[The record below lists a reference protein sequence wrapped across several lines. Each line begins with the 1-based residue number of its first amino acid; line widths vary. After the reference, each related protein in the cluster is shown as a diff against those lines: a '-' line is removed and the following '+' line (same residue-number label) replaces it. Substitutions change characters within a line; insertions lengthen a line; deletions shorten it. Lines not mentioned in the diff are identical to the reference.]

1 MSKTVG
7 FNGSFYVT
15 NSIDSAEGYTIN
27 NVPIITPTSI
37 GPTIVSSNLTSLGN
51 LLSLQVNGI
60 TTLNTLNS
68 QILNASNIATN
79 NINITNSTCGSLYCS
94 NITSGSSTIS
104 SISMQSGTIG
114 NLYSSNISSL
124 VSSINN
130 LSVTSNTTYSMNLNN
145 MTCGNLYTG
154 NIMTLTSTASN
165 IYTNNIS
172 SNSSTMSNINSN
184 NITSDIYYGKHGNMT
199 FTSSTNP
206 PSSIVCK
213 QGYTCTLYI
222 DCPALSLYAV
232 YLIYFRGGNIQM
244 ISGSP
249 NFTSLFSVTINSTPN
264 NYVILLNTL
273 EINQTRIINYNM
285 IINNNSL

>member
-15 NSIDSAEGYTIN
+15 SSIDSAEGYTIN

-68 QILNASNIATN
+68 QNLNAANIATN
-79 NINITNSTCGSLYCS
+79 NISVTNSTCGSLYCS

-104 SISMQSGTIG
+104 SISSNSGTIG
-114 NLYSSNISSL
+114 SIYSSNINSL

-130 LSVTSNTTYSMNLNN
+130 LSVTSSTTYSMNLNN

-154 NIMTLTSTASN
+154 NIMTLTSTSSN
-165 IYTNNIS
+165 MYTNNIN
-172 SNSSTMSNINSN
+172 SNTSTASNMYTN
-184 NITSDIYYGKHGNMT
+184 NITSDIYYGK
-199 FTSSTNP
+199 SSTQIIPSANP
-206 PSSIVCK
+206 YEIPCK

-222 DCPALSLYAV
+222 DCPVLKIFAV
-232 YLIYFRGGNIQM
+232 YIIYFRSSFIQM
-244 ISGSP
+244 IAGSS
-249 NFTSLFSVTINSTPN
+249 NFSSVFSVTLNSTPN
-264 NYVILLNTL
+264 NYKIIISTLGLNQSQTIL
-273 EINQTRIINYNM
+273 YNL
-285 IINNNSL
+285 IVNNNSL